1 MQYSLHGSVF
11 WAKKLLSL
19 TSASRQKKKHMAGTF
34 LVMAFSVIPLIVVI
48 LLANGMTEG
57 ISRKYIQLQSGHMQV
72 YAEGETSLDEIVDQA
87 SEFSGIT
94 SAAVIREGYGA
105 VYSGKGSYTAMIR
118 GVPDDFL
125 LTSEIAEEI
134 ESYEGSLV
142 IAGERDIILGKTVAQ
157 TLEVT
162 VGERIALAVV
172 DYSRET
178 TYFKPVIM
186 EVSAVVDSGYTTLN
200 DALIFIHERTAETVF
215 STSGRSYAALRISSS
230 RLQDAWS
237 TAFKLQELPGW
248 ERVTIIT
255 WDELN
260 EALFRNFAET
270 KNILY
275 VVMALIVLIA
285 GVNVSSSCIML
296 IQENYTAIGIM
307 KAVGAYNADIQR
319 AFLFAL
325 MTVSMLGTL
334 AGTAIGLLIGVNLN
348 SILSAVSETGI
359 AAVDF
364 YLIRIPIIINA
375 SQILAVAAFTA
386 AVAFMA
392 VVFPLRRLKHI
403 QPLKILTS

>member
-1 MQYSLHGSVF
+1 MHNSLHGSVL

-72 YAEGETSLDEIVDQA
+72 YPEGDVTLTEIVDQV
-87 SEFSGIT
+87 SVLEGVT
-94 SAAVIREGYGA
+94 SAAAVREGYGA
-105 VYSGKGSYTAMIR
+105 VYSAQGSYTAMIR
-118 GVPDDFL
+118 GVPDNFL
-125 LTSEIAEEI
+125 LTAEIAEEI
-134 ESYEGSLV
+134 ESYEGSLA
-142 IAGERDIILGKTVAQ
+142 ILGERNIILGETVAR
-157 TLEVT
+157 TLGVT
-162 VGERIALAVV
+162 VGEKVALAVV

-178 TYFKPVIM
+178 TFFKPVVM
-186 EVSAVVDSGYTTLN
+186 EVSAVVDSGYSTLN
-200 DALIFIHERTAETVF
+200 DALIFIHDQAAEAIF
-215 STSGRSYAALRISSS
+215 ASSGNSYAAVRISSA
-230 RLQDAWS
+230 RLQDTW
-237 TAFKLQELPGW
+237 KLADELRELPGW
-248 ERVTIIT
+248 QNTQIIT

-260 EALFRNFAET
+260 KVLFRNFAET

-319 AFLFAL
+319 AFLLAL

-334 AGTAIGLLIGVNLN
+334 AGTAVGLLIGINLN
-348 SILSAVSETGI
+348 SILSVVSETGI

-364 YLIRIPIIINA
+364 YLIRIPLIIDA
-375 SQILAVAAFTA
+375 GQILAVAAFTA
-386 AVAFMA
+386 AVAFTA

-403 QPLKILTS
+403 EPLKILTS